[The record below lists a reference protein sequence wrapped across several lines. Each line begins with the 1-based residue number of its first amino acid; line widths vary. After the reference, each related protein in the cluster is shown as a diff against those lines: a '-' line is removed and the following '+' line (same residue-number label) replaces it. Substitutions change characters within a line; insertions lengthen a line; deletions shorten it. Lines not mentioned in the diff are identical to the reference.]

1 MLRRRTLFC
10 LLVHT
15 NNMEKVIFSNM
26 PPQLIWL
33 QFLKVLLSIP
43 VPLMCPLIL
52 IRFRL
57 ALARPIGSL
66 GCHFCVIREYRH
78 ISRIHFIFFYNLYV
92 IINPYFIV
100 FQKLFP
106 FLMAR
111 GNSGFI

>member
-43 VPLMCPLIL
+43 VPLVCPLIL
-52 IRFRL
+52 IRFRRL
-57 ALARPIGSL
+57 LQTNRQPWM
-66 GCHFCVIREYRH
+66 
-78 ISRIHFIFFYNLYV
+78 
-92 IINPYFIV
+92 
-100 FQKLFP
+100 P
-106 FLMAR
+106 FLCNQR
-111 GNSGFI
+111 V